1 MMNSQLPN
9 ILWICCDQQRHDS
22 IAGLGNP
29 FLKTPNIDKLMDEGT
44 TFLRAYTQCPV
55 CTPSRA
61 SFLTGRYPRTTR
73 VLRNGNE
80 YFPPDETLVT
90 KLFSNYGYDGGLVGK
105 LHLSA
110 AEGMVEVRPDDGYR
124 FFEWSEHPHDD
135 WEEGHD
141 YQEWLKEKGIRWEER
156 YPLGDGKNQSS
167 EGNAWKEALPPDK
180 GGMEAEYH
188 QTTWAFER
196 ARAFIEEER
205 GGRPWLLSIN
215 IFDPHPPFDPPI
227 EFRKRFDPEAMP
239 LPLWREGELDGKPPI
254 HREDYLKGSQ
264 GGTGPCSSR
273 KKDDEKRQLIAD
285 YYAQIELIDEN
296 VGKILHYLE
305 KTGQR
310 ENTIL
315 VYHSDHG
322 EMLGD
327 HGLYWK
333 GAYVYEQLIHVP
345 MIFSWPGRIRSG
357 FKSNALVEL
366 VDIAP
371 TLLELAGF
379 EVPYYMQGKSL
390 APILRGSG
398 EMDFHKDH
406 IYCEYYNAM
415 VGVHDRYISIYFDG
429 RIKIA
434 VHHGEEMGELYDLE
448 KDPCE
453 FENLWDNCGYEKCK
467 WEYMKKCFD
476 SAIMAN
482 MDPKPRV
489 IRYF

>member
-1 MMNSQLPN
+1 MKKQLPN
-9 ILWICCDQQRHDS
+9 ILWICCDQQRYNS
-22 IAGLGNP
+22 ISGLGNP
-29 FLKTPNIDKLMDEGT
+29 FLKTPNIDRLIDEGT
-44 TFLRAYTQCPV
+44 AFLRAYTQCPV

-90 KLFSNYGYDGGLVGK
+90 KLFANYGYDCGLVGK

-141 YQEWLKEKGIRWEER
+141 YQKWLKNKGIIWDEH
-156 YPLGDGKNQSS
+156 YPLGNGKNQSS
-167 EGNAWKEALPPDK
+167 EGNAWKESLPEGK
-180 GGMEAEYH
+180 GGIEAEYH

-196 ARAFIEEER
+196 AMAFIDEAR
-205 GGRPWLLSIN
+205 GNKPWLMSIN
-215 IFDPHPPFDPPI
+215 IFDPHPPFDPPL
-227 EFRKRFDPEAMP
+227 EYRKRFDIDNMP
-239 LPLWREGELDGKPPI
+239 LPLWKEGELDNKPFI
-254 HREDYLKGSQ
+254 QKEDYLKGSQ
-264 GGTGPCSSR
+264 GGTGPCCSTKSDKE
-273 KKDDEKRQLIAD
+273 KKQLIAD
-285 YYAQIELIDEN
+285 YYAQIELIDDN
-296 VGKILHYLE
+296 VGKILKHLE
-305 KTGQR
+305 ETGQR
-310 ENTIL
+310 DNTIIL
-315 VYHSDHG
+315 YHSDHG

-345 MIFSWPGRIRSG
+345 MIFSWPGKITNNL
-357 FKSNALVEL
+357 KSNALVEL

-379 EVPYYMQGKSL
+379 EVPFYMQGKSL
-390 APILRGSG
+390 APILTGAASP
-398 EMDFHKDH
+398 DFHKDH

-415 VGVHDRYISIYFDG
+415 EGVHDRHISVYFDG

-434 VHHGEEMGELYDLE
+434 VHHNEEVGELYDLE
-448 KDPCE
+448 NDPNE
-453 FENLWDNCGYEKCK
+453 FYNLWDNPDYEKCK
-467 WEYMKKCFD
+467 LEYMKKCFD
-476 SAIMAN
+476 STIMAN